1 MKASINYLPESSF
14 LASVEVDDVGEV
26 ALILYNDVGQEWYLL
41 HTTHFGWT
49 KTYTFG
55 PLLPDDDTL
64 RLKSFSFQYS
74 EIEYSESKLVKNLE
88 RFIQDPKKMITQV
101 FEIDKETVLDRYRN
115 IKVGETYVC

>member
-41 HTTHFGWT
+41 HTTHLGWT